1 MALSTQRGPRLI
13 ESASQTPAALA
24 CQPVDDHDHD
34 DNDEAESEAAQTKD
48 LSEQLSSQVAFR
60 CGLMRV
66 IQPASNVSMHL
77 LSLI

>member
-24 CQPVDDHDHD
+24 CQPADDHDHN
-34 DNDEAESEAAQTKD
+34 DNDEAEAEAESEVAQTKD

-60 CGLMRV
+60 CRLMRV
-66 IQPASNVSMHL
+66 I
-77 LSLI
+77 